1 MNNAWWNSKAYILTW
16 TLDDM
21 YYAELRSEVYL
32 GRLIAQ
38 STPRM
43 SVLRCVRDMRSYAV
57 EHGITVTWTQTNPL
71 HQ

>member
-1 MNNAWWNSKAYILTW
+1 MNHAWWNSKAYILTRII
-16 TLDDM
+16 DDM

-43 SVLRCVRDMRSYAV
+43 SIVRCVRDMRSYATQ
-57 EHGITVTWTQTNPL
+57 HGITVTWTSTTPL
-71 HQ
+71 E